1 MNSIEKIDKNFA
13 VSGEYPEG
21 TVFHDVKS
29 EPFKIYGI
37 YHDGVQYR
45 RLPQDVADSV
55 NEGVSF
61 LARHT
66 AGGRVRFV
74 TDSPFVVLNAK
85 VGERYYSAKMAPM
98 AVSGFDMYERI
109 DGEEVFV
116 KSFIPPEK
124 PCAEYVNTI
133 PLAEDKKERVLTI
146 NFPNYNE
153 VFEVY
158 IGLLDGSVIKEAP
171 EYEITKPIVYYGSSV
186 TQGGSCTRPGNSYQG
201 MISRALNADYINL
214 GFSGSARAEKEI
226 IEYIANL
233 DMSVFVYD
241 YDHNAPDFA
250 HLAATHSQMFH
261 LFREKHPTT
270 PVILTTKPKHV
281 QNADDRLR
289 HAHILANY
297 EGFLHDDHDENVYFI
312 SGPDLLKLAHGEG
325 TIDGIHPNDLG
336 FYSMAQ
342 GFLPILKE
350 IFAKQK

>member
-1 MNSIEKIDKNFA
+1 MSSIEKIDKNFA

-21 TVFHDVKS
+21 TVFYDAKS
-29 EPFKIYGI
+29 APFKIYGI
-37 YHDGVQYR
+37 YHDGKQYR
-45 RLPQDVADSV
+45 RMPQEIADTV
-55 NEGVSF
+55 NEGV
-61 LARHT
+61 ARLCTNT
-66 AGGRVRFV
+66 AGGRVRFI
-74 TDSPFVVLNAK
+74 TDSPYVVIRAV
-85 VGERYYSAKMAPM
+85 VGEVEASAKMAST
-98 AVSGFDMYERI
+98 ARAGFDMYERVD
-109 DGEEVFV
+109 DGERYV
-116 KSFIPPEK
+116 KTFIPP
-124 PCAEYVNTI
+124 AEVSDEYTSTVDFVGG
-133 PLAEDKKERVLTI
+133 EKERIITI
-146 NFPNYNE
+146 NFPNYNDVYE
-153 VFEVY
+153 LY
-158 IGLLDGSVIKEAP
+158 IGLLDGSAIKEAP

-226 IEYIANL
+226 IEYVSSL

-281 QNADDRLR
+281 QNEDDRLR

-297 EGFLHDDHDENVYFI
+297 EAFLYDDHDENVYFI
-312 SGPDLLKLAHGEG
+312 SGPDLLKLANGEG
-325 TIDGIHPNDLG
+325 TVDGIHPNDLG

-350 IFAKQK
+350 IFAKQN

>member
-1 MNSIEKIDKNFA
+1 MSSIEKIDKNFA
-13 VSGEYPEG
+13 VSGEYPEN
-21 TVFHDVKS
+21 TVFYDPKDA
-29 EPFKIYGI
+29 PFKIYGI
-37 YHDGVQYR
+37 YYDGKQYR
-45 RLPQDVADSV
+45 RLPQEVADTV
-55 NEGVSF
+55 NDGVAELS
-61 LARHT
+61 RHT
-66 AGGRVRFV
+66 AGGRIRFV
-74 TDSPFVVLNAK
+74 TNSPFVVLRAK
-85 VGERYYSAKMAPM
+85 VGNRYYSAKMAPM
-98 AVSGFDMYERI
+98 AVSGFDMYERV
-109 DGEEVFV
+109 GEEDVFV
-116 KSFIPPEK
+116 KSFIPPCE
-124 PCAEYVNTI
+124 PCEEYAGTI
-133 PLAEDKKERVLTI
+133 PFDGDKERLLTI

-153 VFEVY
+153 VFELYV
-158 IGLLDGSVIKEAP
+158 GVADGAAVKEAP
-171 EYEITKPIVYYGSSV
+171 EYKITKPIVYYGSSV

-201 MISRALNADYINL
+201 MISRALDADYINL

-226 IEYIANL
+226 IEYIAGL

-297 EGFLHDDHDENVYFI
+297 EAFLHDDHDENVYFI
-312 SGPDLLKLAHGEG
+312 SGPDLLKLAYGEG
-325 TIDGIHPNDLG
+325 TIDAIHPNDLG

-350 IFAKQK
+350 IFAKQN